1 LLPTL
6 PLKMLILAAGFLAS
20 LASGALAPPFVV
32 ALATTT
38 QTAAAEPAPTP
49 APPPPS
55 AIEQALIERACA
67 HAPSVGVAGEDAA
80 SLCRDNRLV
89 ALRSDFGRDLSRLSG
104 AERRKLDAACSR
116 LQTPQGR
123 EAYLDCLHTELASL
137 AARRSRAN
145 PQAPAEAEAAA
156 VGEVLPAAPTTAP
169 ASSSFPLAL
178 AGAGLLAV
186 AGAAGGVFVVRARRQ
201 RHACRVCHVRVSTP
215 GDLCQSCR
223 HDAAEA
229 LRRAAAERTE
239 RQRAQEEE
247 EQRQRDEA
255 EALRLQKERAE
266 EDARTRRLEEA
277 RLAEE
282 ARRLDEETRQREE
295 EAERRRADEFQ
306 RRQTCGSIDEDQA
319 AFDPYR
325 ALGLA
330 AGATDGQVRA
340 AYEEAR
346 QKYDPEQVAHLG
358 DDAQMHFAEK
368 LRAVER
374 AYRMLASGAGAPAVE
389 AAGELTSAAS

>member
-1 LLPTL
+1 
-6 PLKMLILAAGFLAS
+6 MMNLAAGFLAS
-20 LASGALAPPFVV
+20 LASGMLGPSLVV
-32 ALATTT
+32 ALATAT
-38 QTAAAEPAPTP
+38 QTAAAEPA
-49 APPPPS
+49 PPS
-55 AIEQALIERACA
+55 AIEQALIERACTN
-67 HAPSVGVAGEDAA
+67 APSAGVAGEDAGTM
-80 SLCRDNRLV
+80 CRDARLV

-123 EAYLDCLHTELASL
+123 EAYLDCIHAELASL
-137 AARRSRAN
+137 AARRRRAN
-145 PQAPAEAEAAA
+145 PQAPAETEAAA
-156 VGEVLPAAPTTAP
+156 IDEAAPSASSTAP

-178 AGAGLLAV
+178 AGAGLVVV

-247 EQRQRDEA
+247 ERRQREEA
-255 EALRLQKERAE
+255 EALRLQKERADE
-266 EDARTRRLEEA
+266 EARTRRLEEA
-277 RLAEE
+277 RLSEE
-282 ARRLDEETRQREE
+282 ARRLDEETRRREE
-295 EAERRRADEFQ
+295 EAERRRADDFQ
-306 RRQTCGSIDEDQA
+306 RRQAGLADDEQA
-319 AFDPYR
+319 SFDPYL

-330 AGATDGQVRA
+330 ADATGGQVRA

-358 DDAQMHFAEK
+358 HDAQMHFAEK
-368 LRAVER
+368 LRAAER
-374 AYRMLASGAGAPAVE
+374 ANQMLASGAGAPAVE
-389 AAGELTSAAS
+389 AAAGELAGAAS